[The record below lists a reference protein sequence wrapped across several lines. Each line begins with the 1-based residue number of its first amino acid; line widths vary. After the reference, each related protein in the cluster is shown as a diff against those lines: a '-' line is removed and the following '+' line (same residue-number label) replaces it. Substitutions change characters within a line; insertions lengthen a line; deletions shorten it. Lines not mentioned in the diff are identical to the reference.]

1 MKEIDWI
8 IREQS
13 LLLKDKGY
21 NETSLNNLDT
31 EGSYKAH
38 LKDKIQDLLDQDL
51 TPIGE
56 ETIVLR
62 LFGFFG
68 NDKVVFAFTYGFDMS
83 EQRLDLKQVEA
94 TLGKVSLPVAITEG
108 RQLWKSTELYQRVK
122 QLHEG
127 VNIHLESDWKKR
139 MEKVIE
145 EQSRLLVHKGYS
157 NNKALIEQFNK
168 QLRKITNEH
177 SPKFS
182 FQLSMNRKSEEFD
195 YPLLARFSYTIFPD
209 KPLLQLRSAYFKMDK
224 ASHLIHWPKA
234 KDIPI
239 PQVIQGR
246 LKEKS
251 LQTIASKISD
261 TQNQPQTVQGKK
273 IK

>member
-21 NETSLNNLDT
+21 NETSLNNPDT
-31 EGSYKAH
+31 EGSYKSQ
-38 LKDKIQDLLDQDL
+38 LKDRIQDLLDQDL

-56 ETIVLR
+56 EKIVLR

-68 NDKVVFAFTYGFDMS
+68 TDKVGFDFTYGFDLT
-83 EQRLDLKQVEA
+83 EHRLDLKQVEA

-108 RQLWKSTELYQRVK
+108 RQLWESTELYQRVK
-122 QLHEG
+122 QLHQG
-127 VNIHLESDWKKR
+127 LNTHLEADWNQQKR
-139 MEKVIE
+139 DIIE
-145 EQSRLLVHKGYS
+145 QQSKLLADKGYG
-157 NNKALIEQFNK
+157 NIEILNERFNK
-168 QLRKITNEH
+168 LLLKINDEH
-177 SPKFS
+177 SSRHS
-182 FQLSMNRKSEEFD
+182 FQLSIRTNSKSYD
-195 YPLLARFSYTIFPD
+195 QPLLARFSYTIFPD
-209 KPLLQLRSAYFKMDK
+209 KPLLQLRSAYFKMNK
-224 ASHLIHWPKA
+224 TSHLIHWPKA

-239 PQVIQGR
+239 PQVIHSR

-251 LQTIASKISD
+251 LQTITSKLSD
-261 TQNQPQTVQGKK
+261 TQNQPQPVQGKK